1 MYWDVWY
8 SNINI
13 IISSFHHFRR
23 LGWGLT
29 ILYLLFNGANSDVHL
44 PHSIEH
50 LTPIPSFSLSSDDNL
65 CLKQVEKREAIHV
78 QFNSDKFTENVRCSR
93 AEKAGQPENSGKN
106 EHQGST
112 IRDLFSNLEN

>member
-1 MYWDVWY
+1 M
-8 SNINI
+8 
-13 IISSFHHFRR
+13 
-23 LGWGLT
+23 T

-78 QFNSDKFTENVRCSR
+78 QFNSDKFPENARSTS
-93 AEKAGQPENSGKN
+93 EKASGQPENSEK
-106 EHQGST
+106 
-112 IRDLFSNLEN
+112 